1 MNMTRYP
8 FTSGRTTSGTT
19 RRITRRLVGAL
30 GLATLAAASLPA
42 SAQEWVPTQ
51 PITILVGFAPGGS
64 ADQIARQ
71 LSFAAKNI
79 IPVPVL
85 VVNRVGAAGAIA
97 AQATAEA
104 KPDGYTLFVGGGS
117 ETTSVGHFKSL
128 PYDPRKSFVPIIKVS
143 RAPSILAVRNDSK
156 YADMKALI
164 ADAKLAP
171 EKVSYGSTG
180 EGGIF
185 HATALVFEKQSGIK
199 LLHVPYKGAAD
210 AMNAL
215 IGGQLDSAFG
225 AYEEMKPM
233 IDAGRVRPL
242 ALFSRSRLPGLPNV
256 PTMMELGVP
265 VALDNMK
272 GLMAPA
278 GTPPA
283 VQRYLHDSFR
293 KAMQTTEWK
302 DYVAKS
308 GLTQDYAE
316 GPAFQ
321 KEVVEA
327 YELIGKAIG
336 K

>member
-1 MNMTRYP
+1 MNTLTPQRRR
-8 FTSGRTTSGTT
+8 FGTLT
-19 RRITRRLVGAL
+19 F
-30 GLATLAAASLPA
+30 LALAACSLPA
-42 SAQEWVPTQ
+42 LAQEWVPTQ

-71 LSFAAKNI
+71 LSFAAKGI

-85 VVNRVGAAGAIA
+85 VVTRVGAAGAIA

-117 ETTSVGHFKSL
+117 ETTSVGHFKTL
-128 PYDPRKSFVPIIKVS
+128 TYDPRKSFVPIIKVS
-143 RAPSILAVRNDSK
+143 RAPSILAVRADSK
-156 YADMKALI
+156 FTDMKALI
-164 ADAKLAP
+164 AEAKLGP

-185 HATALVFEKQSGIK
+185 HATGLVFEKQANLK

-210 AMNAL
+210 SMNAL
-215 IGGQLDSAFG
+215 LGGQVDSAFG

-242 ALFSRSRLPGLPNV
+242 ALFSRTRMPALPNV

-278 GTPPA
+278 GTPAA
-283 VQRYLHDSFR
+283 VQRYLHESFR
-293 KAMQTTEWK
+293 KAMQTPEWK

-327 YELIGKAIG
+327 YDLIGKAMA

>member
-1 MNMTRYP
+1 MTKTRI
-8 FTSGRTTSGTT
+8 SRRTA
-19 RRITRRLVGAL
+19 GAL
-30 GLATLAAASLPA
+30 GLAALAALASPA
-42 SAQEWVPTQ
+42 WAQEWTPTQ

-71 LSFAAKNI
+71 LSFAAKGI

-97 AQATAEA
+97 AQAVAEA

-117 ETTSVGHFKSL
+117 ESTSVGNFKPL
-128 PYDPRKSFVPIIKVS
+128 PYDPRKSFTSVIKVS
-143 RAPSILAVRNDSK
+143 RAPSILAVKADSRF
-156 YADMKALI
+156 ADMKALL
-164 ADAKLAP
+164 AEAKSAP

-185 HATALVFEKQSGIK
+185 HATALVLEKQSGIK

-210 AMNAL
+210 SMNAL
-215 IGGQLDSAFG
+215 LGGQVDTAFG
-225 AYEEMKPM
+225 AYEEMKAM

-242 ALFSRSRLPGLPNV
+242 ALFSRTRLPGLPNV

-278 GTPPA
+278 GLPA
-283 VQRYLHDSFR
+283 NVQRYLHDSFR
-293 KAMQTTEWK
+293 KAMQTPEWK

-327 YELIGKAIG
+327 YELIGKALG

>member
-1 MNMTRYP
+1 MTLN
-8 FTSGRTTSGTT
+8 
-19 RRITRRLVGAL
+19 RRQATL
-30 GLATLAAASLPA
+30 GLLAAAAAPA
-42 SAQEWVPTQ
+42 WAQEWTPAQ

-71 LSFAAKNI
+71 LSFAAKGI
-79 IPVPVL
+79 LPVPVL
-85 VVNRVGAAGAIA
+85 VVNRAGAAGAIA
-97 AQATAEA
+97 AQAVAEA
-104 KPDGYTLFVGGGS
+104 RPDGYTLFVGGGS
-117 ETTSVGHFKSL
+117 ETTSVGNFKAL
-128 PYDPRKSFVPIIKVS
+128 PYDPRKSFTTVIKVS
-143 RAPSILAVRNDSK
+143 RAPSILAVRADSK
-156 YADMKALI
+156 FADMKAFL
-164 ADAKLAP
+164 AEAKQAP

-185 HATALVFEKQSGIK
+185 HATGLVLEKQAGLK

-215 IGGQLDSAFG
+215 LGGQVDSAFG

-256 PTMMELGVP
+256 PTMTEIGVP

-272 GLMAPA
+272 GLMGPA
-278 GTPPA
+278 GLPQPVT
-283 VQRYLHDSFR
+283 RYLHDAFR
-293 KAMQTTEWK
+293 KAMQTPAWK
-302 DYVAKS
+302 EYVAKS
-308 GLTQDYAE
+308 GLTEDYAE

-327 YELIGKAIG
+327 YELIGKALAR
-336 K
+336 

>member
-1 MNMTRYP
+1 MNTP
-8 FTSGRTTSGTT
+8 
-19 RRITRRLVGAL
+19 RRGITRREAAL
-30 GLATLAAASLPA
+30 GLLAAAAAPA
-42 SAQEWVPTQ
+42 WAQEWTPNQ

-85 VVNRVGAAGAIA
+85 VVNKVGAAGAIA
-97 AQATAEA
+97 AQAVADA

-117 ETTSVGHFKSL
+117 ETTSVGNFKPL
-128 PYDPRKSFVPIIKVS
+128 GYDPRKSFVPIIKVS
-143 RAPSILAVRNDSK
+143 RAPSILVVRADSK
-156 YADMKALI
+156 FTDMKAL
-164 ADAKLAP
+164 LAEARLGP

-185 HATALVFEKQSGIK
+185 HATGLVLEKQAGVK

-210 AMNAL
+210 SMNAVL
-215 IGGQLDSAFG
+215 GGQVDSAFG

-233 IDAGRVRPL
+233 IDAGRLRPL
-242 ALFSRSRLPGLPNV
+242 ALFSRSRLPALPNV
-256 PTMMELGVP
+256 PTMNEVGVP
-265 VALDNMK
+265 VVLDNMK
-272 GLMAPA
+272 GLMGPA
-278 GTPPA
+278 GMPPA
-283 VQRYLHDSFR
+283 VVRYLHDSFR
-293 KAMQTTEWK
+293 KAMQTPEWR

-308 GLTQDYAE
+308 GLTEDYAQ

-327 YELIGKAIG
+327 YDLIGKAIA

>member
-1 MNMTRYP
+1 MTPGMHCTKIAR
-8 FTSGRTTSGTT
+8 RT
-19 RRITRRLVGAL
+19 L
-30 GLATLAAASLPA
+30 GVLALAAAALPA
-42 SAQEWVPTQ
+42 WAQEWTPTQ

-71 LSFAAKNI
+71 LSFAAKGI

-85 VVNRVGAAGAIA
+85 VVNKVGAAGAIA
-97 AQATAEA
+97 AQQTAEA

-117 ETTSVGHFKSL
+117 ETSSVGHFKAL
-128 PYDPRKSFVPIIKVS
+128 AYDPRKSFTPVIKVS
-143 RAPSILAVRNDSK
+143 RAPSILAVKADSK
-156 YADMKALI
+156 FTDIKALL
-164 ADAKLAP
+164 AEAKTAP

-185 HATALVFEKQSGIK
+185 HATGLVWEKQAGIK

-210 AMNAL
+210 SMNAL
-215 IGGQLDSAFG
+215 LGGQVDAAFG

-233 IDAGRVRPL
+233 IDAGRIKPL

-256 PTMMELGVP
+256 PTMMEIGVP

-278 GTPPA
+278 GLPPQI
-283 VQRYLHDSFR
+283 QRYLHDSFR
-293 KAMQTTEWK
+293 KAMQTAEWK

-308 GLTQDYAE
+308 GLTQDYAD

-327 YELIGKAIG
+327 YELIGKAIA